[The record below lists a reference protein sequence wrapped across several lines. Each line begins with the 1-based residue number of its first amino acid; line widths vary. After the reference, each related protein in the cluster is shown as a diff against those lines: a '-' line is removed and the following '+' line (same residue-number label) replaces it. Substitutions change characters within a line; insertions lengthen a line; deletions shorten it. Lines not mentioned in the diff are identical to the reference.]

1 MRQRFLLGAYNR
13 QRYMEDYQLLNR
25 VEGDEEVLFMST
37 IVNRTMQS
45 GYAEIMGMF
54 PPTLS
59 NKNST
64 TRLTER

>member
-1 MRQRFLLGAYNR
+1 
-13 QRYMEDYQLLNR
+13 MEDYQLLNR